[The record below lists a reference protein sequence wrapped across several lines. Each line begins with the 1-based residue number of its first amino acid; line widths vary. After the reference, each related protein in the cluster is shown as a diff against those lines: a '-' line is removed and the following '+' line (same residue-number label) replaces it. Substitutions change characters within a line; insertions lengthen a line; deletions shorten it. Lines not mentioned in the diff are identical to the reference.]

1 MCWARSLFHFRRTA
15 RVRFRIGRYEAD
27 RLERRANGQLCLVE
41 VRYRSTIKMALRSV
55 SPAKQRRLA
64 KMARTVAQ
72 HSGDLVI
79 VEVEAVGRDG
89 FHRHELGTVYPPRN
103 A

>member
-1 MCWARSLFHFRRTA
+1 M
-15 RVRFRIGRYEAD
+15 RFRIGRYEAD

-41 VRYRSTIKMALRSV
+41 VRYRSTMKMALRSV
-55 SPAKQRRLA
+55 SPKKQRRLS
-64 KMARTVAQ
+64 KMARLVAQ
-72 HSGDLVI
+72 HSGKPVI

-89 FHRHELGTVYPPRN
+89 FHRHELGIVHPPRD